1 MTIIKLTR
9 KRIDDVLQFK
19 RDLSAEQDCLEF
31 GYGCQIHIGG
41 VQEV

>member
-1 MTIIKLTR
+1 MTITKLTR

-19 RDLSAEQDCLEF
+19 RDLSAERDCLEF
-31 GYGCQIHIGG
+31 GYGCQMHSGS